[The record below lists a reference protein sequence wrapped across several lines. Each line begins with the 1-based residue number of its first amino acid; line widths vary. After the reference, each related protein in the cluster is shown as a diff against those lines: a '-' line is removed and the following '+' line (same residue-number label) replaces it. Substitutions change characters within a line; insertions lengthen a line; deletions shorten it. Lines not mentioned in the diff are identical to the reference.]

1 MLKFIISSL
10 FVNSIVSMPYNNLN
24 NTTTTATCNWIGH
37 CLGDFCQNENDC
49 DNNWVCTDGVCSVD
63 ADAITP
69 VTPVTATVPCNWIG
83 HCLGNICQNEN
94 DCDNNWVCCDG
105 VCSVDADAIT
115 PVTVPVT
122 PCNDC
127 DDDCNDCTVTPT
139 TVPCNT
145 QTPV

>member
-69 VTPVTATVPCNWIG
+69 VT
-83 HCLGNICQNEN
+83 
-94 DCDNNWVCCDG
+94 
-105 VCSVDADAIT
+105 
-115 PVTVPVT
+115 VPVT